1 LCGCE
6 TWSLALRNEH
16 RLRIFANRKLW
27 RRLDVRQKWRE
38 DGEDSFNEEL
48 HNLYTSFS
56 KYYLDNKVKDDS
68 IGGVRRKQERN
79 E

>member
-1 LCGCE
+1 
-6 TWSLALRNEH
+6 
-16 RLRIFANRKLW
+16 
-27 RRLDVRQKWRE
+27 LDVRQKWRE